1 MELFEWILG
10 NKTWIF
16 SGIGVFI
23 LTIIYQFATKE
34 KKRSNKDE
42 LSSTETEEKKT
53 TDTVEPASKETVG
66 NSAVISGDG
75 NISIQSTSP
84 GKASNDVTIPGNNN
98 TNIQNS

>member
-1 MELFEWILG
+1 MELFEWILD

-23 LTIIYQFATKE
+23 LTIIYQLATKE
-34 KKRSNKDE
+34 KKTNNKDKS
-42 LSSTETEEKKT
+42 SSTETEEKKT
-53 TDTVEPASKETVG
+53 TDKVEPTPKETAG

-75 NISIQSTSP
+75 NTNVQTSS
-84 GKASNDVTIPGNNN
+84 GKSPNNITIPGNNN